1 MESVRT
7 KAGYLPKDKE
17 TLVEELIPLH
27 SQFYDIIREREDI
40 YHEYVVKSKISE
52 GIYKPYA
59 NHSSQRI
66 NLTSD
71 LTGQQN

>member
-52 GIYKPYA
+52 GIY
-59 NHSSQRI
+59 
-66 NLTSD
+66 
-71 LTGQQN
+71 